1 METMTEL
8 NTKEMKLDTLL
19 KDMQSVV
26 IAFSGGV
33 DSSLLLKKA
42 IDVLGVNYVKPVVVK
57 SELFRNEEFEL
68 ALKLGQSLGVE
79 VLETEM
85 SELQDANIVKNTPE
99 SWYYSKRLMYS
110 QLENI
115 KNKLGFNYVLDG
127 MIMDDLDDFRPGL
140 KARDDFGVRSV
151 LQEAKLYKSEVRELS
166 HQHDLPVWNKPALCS
181 LASRIP
187 YGEKLSFTKVNKI
200 NEAEKFILSL
210 GINHVRVRYHHN
222 IARIEVTEDQLN
234 NLLKLKDSIILH
246 LKELGFDYVT
256 MDLEGYRTGSMN
268 EIIDTKSTSF
278 K

>member
-1 METMTEL
+1 MTEL
-8 NTKEMKLDTLL
+8 NTKEMKLDALL

-42 IDVLGVNYVKPVVVK
+42 IDVLGVNHVKPVVVK

-99 SWYYSKRLMYS
+99 SCYYSKRLMYS

-140 KARDDFGVRSV
+140 KARDEFGVRSV

-187 YGEKLSFTKVNKI
+187 YGEELSFTKVNKV

>member
-1 METMTEL
+1 
-8 NTKEMKLDTLL
+8 
-19 KDMQSVV
+19 MQSVV

-42 IDVLGVNYVKPVVVK
+42 IDVLGVNNVKPVVVK

-140 KARDDFGVRSV
+140 KARDEFGVRSV

-187 YGEKLSFTKVNKI
+187 YGEKLSFTKVNKV

>member
-1 METMTEL
+1 MTEL
-8 NTKEMKLDTLL
+8 NTKEMKLDALL

-115 KNKLGFNYVLDG
+115 KNKIGFNYVLDG
-127 MIMDDLDDFRPGL
+127 MIMEETTLVFV
-140 KARDDFGVRSV
+140 AF
-151 LQEAKLYKSEVRELS
+151 YKK
-166 HQHDLPVWNKPALCS
+166 QN
-181 LASRIP
+181 
-187 YGEKLSFTKVNKI
+187 YI
-200 NEAEKFILSL
+200 N
-210 GINHVRVRYHHN
+210 
-222 IARIEVTEDQLN
+222 
-234 NLLKLKDSIILH
+234 LKL
-246 LKELGFDYVT
+246 E
-256 MDLEGYRTGSMN
+256 N
-268 EIIDTKSTSF
+268 
-278 K
+278 

>member
-1 METMTEL
+1 MTEL
-8 NTKEMKLDTLL
+8 NTKEMKLDALL

-42 IDVLGVNYVKPVVVK
+42 IDVLGVNHVKPVVVK

-140 KARDDFGVRSV
+140 KARDEFGVRSV

-181 LASRIP
+181 LASRTP
-187 YGEKLSFTKVNKI
+187 YGEELSFTKVNKV

>member
-8 NTKEMKLDTLL
+8 NTKEMKLDALL

-140 KARDDFGVRSV
+140 KARDEFGVRSV

-187 YGEKLSFTKVNKI
+187 YGEELSFTKVNKV

-210 GINHVRVRYHHN
+210 VINHVRVRYHHN
-222 IARIEVTEDQLN
+222 IARIEVTEDQLT

>member
-8 NTKEMKLDTLL
+8 NTKEMKLDALL

-187 YGEKLSFTKVNKI
+187 YGEELSFTKVNKV

-210 GINHVRVRYHHN
+210 GINHVRVRYYHN
-222 IARIEVTEDQLN
+222 IARIEVTEDQLT